1 MNRLKPIFEE
11 YHCSSQMRFPLKKG
25 GLLQMIEYPLVDNK
39 LAHVGAA
46 VEFYLS
52 KILRFCH

>member
-1 MNRLKPIFEE
+1 M
-11 YHCSSQMRFPLKKG
+11 M
-25 GLLQMIEYPLVDNK
+25 EYPLVDSK

-52 KILRFCH
+52 KILKFCH